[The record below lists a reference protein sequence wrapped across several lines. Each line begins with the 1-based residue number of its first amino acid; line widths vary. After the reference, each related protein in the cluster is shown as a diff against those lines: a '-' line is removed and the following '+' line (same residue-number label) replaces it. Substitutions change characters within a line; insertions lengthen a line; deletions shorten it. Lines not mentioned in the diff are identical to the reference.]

1 MDSLLPLPDQ
11 STLRKALTE
20 PVSIVLKH
28 SPICGV
34 SSAAHREV
42 QRFATAH
49 RDVPCYVVNVFT
61 ARSIA
66 RQMAADTGIAHASP
80 QAFLFRNGRTEWV
93 ASHYQVTAEALEE
106 AMGKNATGK
115 GSK

>member
-11 STLRKALTE
+11 TTLRKALAE

-34 SSAAHREV
+34 STAAHREV
-42 QRFATAH
+42 QRFAGAH
-49 RDVPCYVVNVFT
+49 HDVPCYVVNVFT

-80 QAFLFRNGRTEWV
+80 QALLFRNGKVEWV
-93 ASHYQVTAEALEE
+93 ASHYQVTAEALED
-106 AMGKNATGK
+106 AIAKGATQT
-115 GSK
+115 GSV

>member
-11 STLRKALTE
+11 NTLHKALAE

-34 SSAAHREV
+34 STAAHREV
-42 QRFATAH
+42 QRFASANPN
-49 RDVPCYVVNVFT
+49 VPCYVVNVFT

-80 QAFLFRNGRTEWV
+80 QAFVFRNGKVQWV

-106 AMGKNATGK
+106 AVGEKAP
-115 GSK
+115 